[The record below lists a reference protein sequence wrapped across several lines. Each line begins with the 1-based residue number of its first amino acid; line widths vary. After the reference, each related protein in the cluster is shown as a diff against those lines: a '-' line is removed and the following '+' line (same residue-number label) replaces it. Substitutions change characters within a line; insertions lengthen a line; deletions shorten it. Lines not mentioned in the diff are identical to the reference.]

1 MNSKFE
7 IGQWIEATDG
17 IGQVLH
23 IRRIYNE
30 KYSTEFFDGKKIGE
44 HLYDVLV
51 IKLLCDHSGKI
62 KTRNR
67 IVAENAKFCRAA
79 ENNAK
84 EHIENIRST
93 DTDSYAA
100 YLFYDDKKD
109 IGWSLSVFFK
119 VPPDSVSELQETI
132 NEINKLLP
140 SSFSF
145 KEFLGA
151 AKEQKLDLDF
161 SEARKFVP
169 GTGLNFSVIFFNR
182 LYKVVGKRR
191 IYTKV
196 WSRTSS

>member
-1 MNSKFE
+1 MNSQFE

-17 IGQVLH
+17 IGQVLY

-30 KYSTEFFDGKKIGE
+30 KYSTEFFDGQKIGE
-44 HLYDVLV
+44 HLSDILV

-79 ENNAK
+79 ENKAK
-84 EHIENIRST
+84 EYIENIR
-93 DTDSYAA
+93 DADADSYTA

-109 IGWSLSVFFK
+109 IGWSLSIFFK
-119 VPPDSVSELQETI
+119 VPNDSVTALQESI

-140 SSFSF
+140 SSFGF
-145 KEFLGA
+145 KEFLSV

-182 LYKVVGKRR
+182 LYKVVGKQR

-196 WSRTSS
+196 WSRVT